1 MKQVVSG
8 NKLMIIIARNYGQ
21 LGNRLFLY
29 GHFIAAAEEYGIE
42 LANPSF
48 AEYAHLFPAT
58 ASNLWCRYPYLR
70 TGCSTPRTWQ
80 RVALSKAIYTGTRA
94 LSLTRLNQYPFRVI
108 RIRGEETC
116 DLGGNEFADA
126 ARGKR
131 HILASGWLFRSEHLF
146 QKHASVVRQHFALP
160 ETNRN
165 SVDRLL
171 GGLRK
176 DSDVIIGIHIRHGDY
191 ASFMNGRY
199 FYSLQQ
205 YADVMRRIVS
215 QLTGQRIKFLVC
227 SNAVWEPGI
236 FEGLDIMQGTGH
248 ITEDMYALAETD
260 LIIGPPST
268 YTGWAS
274 FYGGKPVT
282 FLETAD
288 EPIDANL
295 LLRQSDS
302 AAA

>member
-1 MKQVVSG
+1 
-8 NKLMIIIARNYGQ
+8 MIIIARNYGQ

-58 ASNLWCRYPYLR
+58 ASNLWCRYPNLP
-70 TGCSTPRTWQ
+70 TGSSTPRTWQ
-80 RVALSKAIYTGTRA
+80 RKMLSKSIYIATKA
-94 LSLTRLNQYPFRVI
+94 LSLSGLSNYPFRVM

-116 DLGGNEFADA
+116 DLSGEEFSVA

-131 HILASGWLFRSEHLF
+131 HIFASGWLFRSEHLF

-165 SVDRLL
+165 SVDRLI

-176 DSDVIIGIHIRHGDY
+176 DSDVVVGIHIRHGDY
-191 ASFMNGRY
+191 ASFMDGRY

-205 YADVMRRIVS
+205 YATVMRRIVN
-215 QLTGQRIKFLVC
+215 QLPGQRIKFLVC
-227 SNAVWEPGI
+227 SNAVWEPSV
-236 FEGLDIMQGTGH
+236 FEGLDITPGTGH

-260 LIIGPPST
+260 LIFGPPST

-274 FYGGKPVT
+274 FYGVKPVT

-288 EPIDANL
+288 EPFDAHL

>member
-1 MKQVVSG
+1 
-8 NKLMIIIARNYGQ
+8 MIIIARNYGQ

-42 LANPSF
+42 LANPNFS
-48 AEYAHLFPAT
+48 EYAHLFPAT
-58 ASNLWCRYPYLR
+58 ASNLWCRYPNLR
-70 TGCSTPRTWQ
+70 TVCSSPRPWQ
-80 RVALSKAIYTGTRA
+80 RAALSKAVYAGTKT
-94 LSLTRLNQYPFRVI
+94 LSIAGLNQYPFRVI

-160 ETNRN
+160 ETNQN
-165 SVDRLL
+165 SVARLL
-171 GGLRK
+171 AGLRK
-176 DSDVIIGIHIRHGDY
+176 DSDIVVGIHIRHGDY

-205 YADVMRRIVS
+205 YATIMRRIVE
-215 QLTGQRIKFLVC
+215 QLPGQRIKFLVC
-227 SNAVWEPGI
+227 SNAVWEPSV
-236 FEGLDIMQGTGH
+236 FAGLDITPGTGH

-260 LIIGPPST
+260 LIFGPPST

-274 FYGGKPVT
+274 FYGVKPVT

-288 EPIDANL
+288 ESFDTNL
-295 LLRQSDS
+295 LLRHTDS